1 MFFWRDVGSREH
13 LCQVLIMWR
22 VLRQKGSEVQDHWDW
37 HSLAIFNFV
46 RYRRVFA
53 AIIQSAAIYSV
64 ASISL
69 LVTTLISPN
78 IGFYACLSVFPPLI
92 VRLSYFHL
100 DRYLADVAPPP
111 LGSGILADRDSGW
124 TQICNLAQR
133 LLAGVRISYPII
145 YSRRRR
151 MLKRRP
157 TRLLIAANVRF
168 EDVTAVVV
176 PGGHCAALGWS
187 SHRGYRNVVCRRC
200 HNLTVFSEV

>member
-37 HSLAIFNFV
+37 HSLALFNFV
-46 RYRRVFA
+46 RYRRVFG

-92 VRLSYFHL
+92 VRLSHFHL
-100 DRYLADVAPPP
+100 DRYLADVAP
-111 LGSGILADRDSGW
+111 LGSCILTDRDSGW
-124 TQICNLAQR
+124 TQIYNLAQR
-133 LLAGVRISYPII
+133 LLADIRIGYPII
-145 YSRRRR
+145 
-151 MLKRRP
+151 
-157 TRLLIAANVRF
+157 
-168 EDVTAVVV
+168 
-176 PGGHCAALGWS
+176 H
-187 SHRGYRNVVCRRC
+187 
-200 HNLTVFSEV
+200 

>member
-37 HSLAIFNFV
+37 HSLALFNFV

-92 VRLSYFHL
+92 VRLSYFHP
-100 DRYLADVAPPP
+100 DRCLAYAALSGP
-111 LGSGILADRDSGW
+111 GILTDCDSGW

-133 LLAGVRISYPII
+133 LLARVRISYPII

-157 TRLLIAANVRF
+157 TRLHIAANVRF

-176 PGGHCAALGWS
+176 PGGAL
-187 SHRGYRNVVCRRC
+187 CRLR
-200 HNLTVFSEV
+200 LEQSPGV